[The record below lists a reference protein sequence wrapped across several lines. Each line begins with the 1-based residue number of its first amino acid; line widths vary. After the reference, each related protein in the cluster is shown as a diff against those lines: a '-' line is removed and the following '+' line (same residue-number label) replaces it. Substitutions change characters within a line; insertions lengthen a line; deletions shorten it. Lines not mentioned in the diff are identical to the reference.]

1 MTLIIVLYYIC
12 ILSEAED
19 DEERYRQLSWPD
31 WTIRHWEALKC
42 AALFLFFLLFFHI
55 PPVLLPSVDLSLPL
69 QHCGVTG
76 GCKQWTYL
84 MAQECWLAASVPSE
98 HFISSGKTSQ
108 LSHPFFSFPPSATH
122 THFRLST
129 VEPPHPQ
136 PHTQRHTQTSHS
148 LEFISLPAPLLHG
161 ERCWRSW
168 REPADTWP
176 LRKLLLHPVAPGS
189 TRAWSRPGPHW
200 KTQLQQSHRHARRVS
215 EWVSK
220 VPGFRLPVMLKEHR
234 PFFFFFPEKN
244 SLRPPAPASFPNTPA
259 QNGSGSCLWQDVNQG
274 RAKWMSSLLWCTQDT
289 PKLSPLLSLQSPGFR
304 NDTTRRLKASNLFKL
319 AQVLYATGASSYRS
333 RSISTEEW
341 IKH

>member
-136 PHTQRHTQTSHS
+136 PHTQRYTQTSHS
-148 LEFISLPAPLLHG
+148 LEFISLPARLLHG

-176 LRKLLLHPVAPGS
+176 PSSFFTPWPREAPEPGQGQGRTGKLSFSSHIG
-189 TRAWSRPGPHW
+189 
-200 KTQLQQSHRHARRVS
+200 TQGEWVS
-215 EWVSK
+215 EWA
-220 VPGFRLPVMLKEHR
+220 R
-234 PFFFFFPEKN
+234 FP
-244 SLRPPAPASFPNTPA
+244 
-259 QNGSGSCLWQDVNQG
+259 GSGSPSC
-274 RAKWMSSLLWCTQDT
+274 
-289 PKLSPLLSLQSPGFR
+289 
-304 NDTTRRLKASNLFKL
+304 
-319 AQVLYATGASSYRS
+319 
-333 RSISTEEW
+333 
-341 IKH
+341 